1 MDSQLIMDA
10 ISSITSLAFF
20 IGIITMVV
28 AIVKKHR
35 KSKNSTEI

>member
-1 MDSQLIMDA
+1 MDRQLIMDT
-10 ISSITSLAFF
+10 ISSIASFVFF

-35 KSKNSTEI
+35 KGKDSTEV